1 MKVRILLMSV
11 LATIVLSPIAI
22 AEDEY
27 VDETET
33 SWGSIAKDDGFSKTF
48 TIFKTADNYGI
59 SDFGDD
65 IEYTIEIQCTKKRLA
80 VLAYGDP
87 GIFPE
92 TGLGFKGT
100 AQMKVGN
107 GKVTKQSFSALKDFS
122 GVSFNSPKSVTT
134 AILKGKTTFSFK
146 IPSSVQNDA
155 VMNFTIHDLPSYR
168 SKFKSLGCS
177 LS

>member
-1 MKVRILLMSV
+1 MKRRILLLLI
-11 LATIVLSPIAI
+11 LAPFIFSPA
-22 AEDEY
+22 AVADTEY

-33 SWGSIAKDDGFSKTF
+33 TWGSIAKDDGFSRTF
-48 TIFKTADNYGI
+48 TIYKTADNYGVT
-59 SDFGDD
+59 DFGDN
-65 IEYTIEIQCTKKRLA
+65 IEYTIEIQCTKKRLS

-87 GIFPE
+87 DIFPD

-107 GKVTKQSFSALKDFS
+107 GKIVKQSFTALKDFS
-122 GVSFNSPKSVTT
+122 GVSFNSPKTVTT
-134 AILKGKTTFSFK
+134 AILKGSTTFSFK

-155 VMNFTIHDLPSYR
+155 VMNFTIHDLPSYKA
-168 SKFKSLGCS
+168 KFKSLGCA